1 MNFLAHLYVS
11 TLDEDFLTGSF
22 IADCV
27 KGRAIELLPVATQ
40 QGVVVHRLL
49 DGFTDSHVAFREACE
64 RIKPDL
70 GRWSAVV
77 TDILFDHFLALR
89 WGDFSTIPLPSFAN
103 YCYQILIH
111 RIEWLPSKSRQ
122 ILPYITEDDWLTNY
136 SNFDFLRR
144 VFTGM
149 HRRTSLKSTMPAAVD
164 SLLNNYQE
172 LSDCFDRLFPDAI
185 SYVRKEIVKL
195 EPVPVIDYSHQI
207 FKSILKT

>member
-22 IADCV
+22 IADSV
-27 KGRAIELLPVATQ
+27 KGRAIEALPVAAQ

-49 DGFTDSHVAFREACE
+49 DGYTDSHIAFREAGE

-70 GRWSAVV
+70 GRWSGVV

-89 WGDFSTIPLPSFAN
+89 WGDFSTIRLTSFAN
-103 YCYQILIH
+103 RCYQILLQ
-111 RIEWLPSKSRQ
+111 RIEWLPLQSRQ
-122 ILPYITEDDWLTNY
+122 ILPYIIKDDWLTNY
-136 SNFDFLRR
+136 SNLNFLRR
-144 VFTGM
+144 VFNGM
-149 HRRTSLKSTMPAAVD
+149 HQRPALKSTMPVAVD
-164 SLLNNYQE
+164 SLLDNYQE

-185 SYVRKEIVKL
+185 TYVRKEIVKL

-207 FKSILKT
+207 FISILKS